1 MKLVIIIPAYNE
13 ESTIRAVLDKIP
25 RTLSGIDRI
34 ISLVVDD
41 GSSDNTYE
49 IASKRTAY
57 VARHVINLGVGAAL
71 TTGFAA
77 ARKLKADI
85 VVMLDA
91 DGQHDPDD
99 IKKLIKPILDKRAE
113 IVIGTRMRNT
123 KGMPRIK
130 IIGNFLMNIMTWI
143 FFQEWSSDTQSGMR
157 ALSKIALNNVDL
169 QSLGYEICSEM
180 IGEAR
185 RAHLKLLEVE
195 ITTIYTKY
203 SKTKGQSMINAVN
216 IFTRLISIK
225 MMRKK

>member
-13 ESTIRAVLDKIP
+13 ESVIKVVLDKIP
-25 RTLSGIDRI
+25 KTLLGVDEI

-49 IASKRTAY
+49 IASANTKF

-91 DGQHDPDD
+91 DGQHNPED
-99 IKKLIKPILDKRAE
+99 INKLIQPIIDKRAD
-113 IVIGTRMRNT
+113 IVIGTRMKNT
-123 KGMPRIK
+123 KGMPVIK
-130 IIGNFLMNIMTWI
+130 IVGNFLMNVMTWI

-157 ALSKIALNNVDL
+157 ALSRKALDKIDI
-169 QSLGYEICSEM
+169 QSLGYEVCSEM
-180 IGEAR
+180 IGEAKR
-185 RAHLKLLEVE
+185 TRLKLLEVE
-195 ITTIYTKY
+195 IKTIYTDY
-203 SKTKGQSMINAVN
+203 SKAKGQSALNAVN
-216 IFTRLISIK
+216 IFTRLIAIK